1 VSLPSEAGTEDW
13 LTNLSRALILPT
25 CGAKI
30 SLTKDEMSFR
40 SSWENATA
48 AVPARSHERTR
59 RVRPARTTTTRARA
73 SPTPS
78 SGSRGDRVHG
88 DVATH
93 SRSWP
98 VRRSSEGI
106 CARSGLTE
114 KQIPCALY
122 RSTYHFMYRKVTQ
135 HDFTS
140 PPLYTSRRHSSH
152 ML

>member
-48 AVPARSHERTR
+48 AVSARSHERTR

-88 DVATH
+88 GRRYAL
-93 SRSWP
+93 P
-98 VRRSSEGI
+98 VLASPTQLGRNLCSIGI
-106 CARSGLTE
+106 NREADTVRT
-114 KQIPCALY
+114 IPIDL
-122 RSTYHFMYRKVTQ
+122 
-135 HDFTS
+135 
-140 PPLYTSRRHSSH
+140 PLYVPEGDPARLHLTTT
-152 ML
+152 LYIEKT